1 MIDVQELEKFAVDV
15 TNAPR
20 EAHGAV
26 VKTVFKAA
34 MNIKR
39 GMQEELGTSTHF
51 RSIRWSVDFD
61 FIDNPNG
68 IQAEIGPRHGAGEP
82 GNLANIAYF
91 GTSRGG
97 GTVDFLKPFEQEK
110 PVLEQHIGETM
121 SDVL

>member
-20 EAHGAV
+20 ETHGAV

-34 MNIKR
+34 MNIKT
-39 GMQEELGTSTHF
+39 GMQAEFGRSQHF
-51 RSIRWSVDFD
+51 RSISGSVDFD
-61 FIDNPNG
+61 FADYPNHV
-68 IQAEIGPRHGAGEP
+68 QAEIGPRHGSGEP

-97 GTVDFLKPFEQEK
+97 GTVDFLAPFEREK
-110 PVLEQHIGETM
+110 PVLERHLEAVLG
-121 SDVL
+121 DVL